1 MARVFLVGF
10 WDAVSNLIL
19 RNRLIII
26 TLLIIAT
33 SFFVSQWQYIK
44 FSNTEAN
51 LLPDNHEVNLQYLEF
66 TDKFGEEGNLI
77 VIGVKDSL
85 LFTPKNLNAWNKLSK
100 VLKDTNFIE
109 SVIAIGDL
117 QKLKKD
123 KKRQQFYLEPFIKDT
138 IKSDLELI
146 SLKKELFEKYPFYDE
161 FLFNTETKS
170 VRTAIHLKKSIVNEP
185 AREEYIN
192 TVLIPKVR
200 DFENKY
206 GSDIKISGM
215 PYVRTKNA
223 ENIKSELSTFVIL
236 ALIITSIIFFL
247 FFRSYRA
254 TFISLFV
261 VMVGVVWSVGILGLF
276 IINTPP
282 GDFEISVLTGLIPP
296 LIIVIGIPNC
306 IFLIN
311 KYQHEVNEH
320 GNKARSLQRVIT
332 KIGNATLMTNV
343 TTASGF
349 ATFIIT
355 DSKLLEEFG
364 IVASLSILAIF
375 VLSILIIPII
385 YSFLPIPEEKHL
397 EHLNKRWITSLGD
410 WIENT
415 VKKSKINIYII
426 SIALLVFSIIGIY
439 QIRISG
445 SIIDDM
451 PQKADWFDDIMFYEK
466 EFNGIMPLEILI
478 DTKRKKG
485 VTKLSTIKKMSKIED
500 VISEIPE
507 LSKPISMVS
516 LVKYS
521 KQAYYNGNPKYY
533 QVPTS
538 QENSFILSYA
548 KNSTSDSDV
557 DLIRNYVDSTGR
569 YTRITAFMKDME
581 IERMEA
587 IEEKLNYEISKIMPS
602 DNFEV
607 SITGKAYLF
616 QKGTKYLVKNLILS
630 LSLAIFLIAMLMAYM
645 FRSVKMIF
653 VSLIPNLLPL
663 IVTAGLMGYLGV
675 AIKPSTILIFSIAFG
690 IAVDDTIHF
699 LAKYRQELIANKWE
713 INKSVYNAL
722 RETGVSMFYTSI
734 VLFFG
739 FSVFT
744 VSDFGGTVALGALV
758 SATLLFAM
766 LSNLLL
772 LPSMLLSLEG
782 AIANEK
788 VLKEPLIKI
797 IEDEDATNQI

>member
-51 LLPDNHEVNLQYLEF
+51 LLPDNHEVNLQYLDF

-85 LFTPKNLNAWNKLSK
+85 LFTAKNLNAWNKLSK

-123 KKRQQFYLEPFIKDT
+123 KKRQQFYLEPFINDT

-200 DFENKY
+200 DFENNY
-206 GSDIKISGM
+206 GIDIKISGM

-223 ENIKSELSTFVIL
+223 ENIKSEISTFVIL

-320 GNKARSLQRVIT
+320 GNKAKSLQRVIT

-355 DSKLLEEFG
+355 NSKLLKEFG

-375 VLSILIIPII
+375 VLCILIIPII

-500 VISEIPE
+500 VILEIPE

-557 DLIRNYVDSTGR
+557 DLIKNYVDSTGQ

-602 DNFEV
+602 NNFEV

-699 LAKYRQELIANKWE
+699 LAKYRQELIANNWE

-766 LSNLLL
+766 LANLLL

-782 AIANEK
+782 TIANEK

-797 IEDEDATNQI
+797 IEDEDATN

>member
-206 GSDIKISGM
+206 GIDIKISGM

-223 ENIKSELSTFVIL
+223 ENIKSELSTFIIL

-320 GNKARSLQRVIT
+320 GNKAKSLQRVIT

>member
-10 WDAVSNLIL
+10 WDSVSNLIL
-19 RNRLIII
+19 RNRILIIS
-26 TLLIIAT
+26 LLILAT
-33 SFFVSQWQYIK
+33 SFFTSQWQYIK

-51 LLPDNHEVNLQYLEF
+51 LLPDKHEVNLEYLDF

-77 VIGVKDSL
+77 VIGIKDSL
-85 LFTPKNLNAWNKLSK
+85 LFTTENLNAWNNLSK
-100 VLKDTNFIE
+100 VLKDTNFVE

-123 KKRQQFYLEPFIKDT
+123 KKKQQFYLEPFIKDT
-138 IKSDLELI
+138 ITSDIELI
-146 SLKKELFEKYPFYDE
+146 SIKKELFEKYPFYDE
-161 FLFNTETKS
+161 FLFNTKTKS
-170 VRTAIHLKKSIVNEP
+170 VRTAIHLKKSIVNEVG
-185 AREEYIN
+185 RETYIN
-192 TVLIPKVR
+192 SVLTPKVES
-200 DFENKY
+200 FEAKY
-206 GSDIKISGM
+206 NLDIKISGM

-223 ENIKSELSTFVIL
+223 ENIKSEISTFVIL

-261 VMVGVVWSVGILGLF
+261 VMIGVVWTVGILGLF

-311 KYQHEVNEH
+311 KYQHEVNKH
-320 GNKARSLQRVIT
+320 GNKAKSLQKVIT

-355 DSKLLEEFG
+355 NSKLLKEFG

-375 VLSILIIPII
+375 ILCILIIPII

-397 EHLNKRWITSLGD
+397 EHLNRTWINSLGD
-410 WIENT
+410 WIEKT

-426 SIALLVFSIIGIY
+426 SVLLLVTSIIGIY

-478 DTKRKKG
+478 NTKRKKG

-500 VISEIPE
+500 VILEIPE

-557 DLIRNYVDSTGR
+557 DLIKNYVDSTGQ

-581 IERMEA
+581 IEKMEE
-587 IEEKLNYEISKIMPS
+587 IEKKLNYEISKIMPS

-630 LSLAIFLIAMLMAYM
+630 LSLAIFLIALLMAYM
-645 FRSVKMIF
+645 FRSLKMIF
-653 VSLIPNLLPL
+653 ISLIPNLLPL

-699 LAKYRQELIANKWE
+699 LAKYRQELITNNWE
-713 INKSVYNAL
+713 VKKSVYNAL

-744 VSDFGGTVALGALV
+744 VSNFGGTVALGALV

-772 LPSMLLSLEG
+772 LPSMLLSLEDS
-782 AIANEK
+782 IANEK

-797 IEDEDATNQI
+797 IEDEDVVN

>member
-10 WDAVSNLIL
+10 WDSVSNLIL
-19 RNRLIII
+19 RNRLLII
-26 TLLIIAT
+26 TLLILAT
-33 SFFVSQWQYIK
+33 SFFVNNWQYIK

-51 LLPDNHEVNLQYLEF
+51 LLPDTHEVNLKYLDF

-100 VLKDTNFIE
+100 VLKDTNFVE

-123 KKRQQFYLEPFIKDT
+123 KKRQQFYLEPFIQDT

-161 FLFNTETKS
+161 FLFNTKS
-170 VRTAIHLKKSIVNEP
+170 KAVRTAIHLKKSIVNEVG
-185 AREEYIN
+185 REDYIN
-192 TVLIPKVR
+192 TVLIPQVEA
-200 DFENKY
+200 FESKY
-206 GSDIKISGM
+206 GLDIKISGM

-223 ENIKSELSTFVIL
+223 DNIKSEISTFVIL

-247 FFRSYRA
+247 FFRSFRA

-261 VMVGVVWSVGILGLF
+261 VMIGVVWTVGILGLF
-276 IINTPP
+276 IINTPA

-320 GNKARSLQRVIT
+320 GNKAKSLQRVIT

-375 VLSILIIPII
+375 VLCILIIPII

-397 EHLNKRWITSLGD
+397 EHLNKNWINSLGD

-426 SIALLVFSIIGIY
+426 SIMLLVTSIIGIY

-485 VTKLSTIKKMSKIED
+485 VTKLSTIKKMSQIED
-500 VISEIPE
+500 VILEIPE

-557 DLIRNYVDSTGR
+557 DLIKNYVDSTGQ
-569 YTRITAFMKDME
+569 YTRITTFMKDME
-581 IERMEA
+581 IEKMEE

-602 DNFEV
+602 ENYEV

-630 LSLAIFLIAMLMAYM
+630 LSLAIFLIAGLMAYM
-645 FRSVKMIF
+645 FRSIKMIF
-653 VSLIPNLLPL
+653 ISLIPNILPL

-675 AIKPSTILIFSIAFG
+675 PIKPSTILIFSIAFG

-699 LAKYRQELIANKWE
+699 LAKYRQELIANNWE
-713 INKSVYNAL
+713 VHKSVYNAL

-766 LSNLLL
+766 LANLLL

-782 AIANEK
+782 SIANEK
-788 VLKEPLIKI
+788 VLKEPSIKI
-797 IEDEDATNQI
+797 IEDDNLVN

>member
-10 WDAVSNLIL
+10 WDSVSNLIL
-19 RNRLIII
+19 RNRLLII
-26 TLLIIAT
+26 TLLILAT
-33 SFFVSQWQYIK
+33 SFFVNHWQYIK
-44 FSNTEAN
+44 FSNSEAN
-51 LLPDNHEVNLQYLEF
+51 LLPDTHEVNLQYLDF

-85 LFTPKNLNAWNKLSK
+85 LFTTKNLNAWNKLSK
-100 VLKDTNFIE
+100 VLKDTNFVE

-123 KKRQQFYLEPFIKDT
+123 KQKQQFYLEPFIQDT

-146 SLKKELFEKYPFYDE
+146 SLKKELFEEYPFYDE
-161 FLFNTETKS
+161 FLFNTKS
-170 VRTAIHLKKSIVNEP
+170 KAVRTAIHLKKSIVNE
-185 AREEYIN
+185 AGREDYIN
-192 TVLIPKVR
+192 TVLIPQVEA
-200 DFENKY
+200 FESKY
-206 GSDIKISGM
+206 GLDVKISGM

-223 ENIKSELSTFVIL
+223 DNIKSEISTFVIL

-247 FFRSYRA
+247 FFRSFRA

-261 VMVGVVWSVGILGLF
+261 VMIGVVWTVGILGLF
-276 IINTPP
+276 IINTPA

-320 GNKARSLQRVIT
+320 GNKAKSLQRVIT

-375 VLSILIIPII
+375 VLCILIIPII
-385 YSFLPIPEEKHL
+385 YSFLPIPDEKHL
-397 EHLNKRWITSLGD
+397 EHLNKNWINSLGD

-426 SIALLVFSIIGIY
+426 SIMLLVTSIIGIY

-485 VTKLSTIKKMSKIED
+485 VTKLSTIKKMSQIED
-500 VISEIPE
+500 VILEIPE

-557 DLIRNYVDSTGR
+557 DLIKNYVDSTGQ
-569 YTRITAFMKDME
+569 YTRITTFMKDME
-581 IERMEA
+581 IEKMEE

-602 DNFEV
+602 ENYEV

-630 LSLAIFLIAMLMAYM
+630 LSLAIFLIAGLMAYM
-645 FRSVKMIF
+645 FRSIKMIF
-653 VSLIPNLLPL
+653 ISLIPNILPL

-675 AIKPSTILIFSIAFG
+675 PIKPSTILIFSIAFG

-699 LAKYRQELIANKWE
+699 LAKYRQELIANNWE
-713 INKSVYNAL
+713 VHKSVYNAL

-766 LSNLLL
+766 LANLLL

-782 AIANEK
+782 SIANEK
-788 VLKEPLIKI
+788 VLKEPSIKV
-797 IEDEDATNQI
+797 IEDDNLVN

>member
-1 MARVFLVGF
+1 MVGF
-10 WDAVSNLIL
+10 WDSVSNLIL
-19 RNRLIII
+19 RNRILIIA
-26 TLLIIAT
+26 LLVLAT
-33 SFFVSQWQYIK
+33 SFFISQWQYIK

-51 LLPDNHEVNLQYLEF
+51 LLPDNHEVNLEYLDF

-85 LFTPKNLNAWNKLSK
+85 LFTTENFNAWNNLSK
-100 VLKDTNFIE
+100 ILKDTNYVE

-123 KKRQQFYLEPFIKDT
+123 KKKQQFYLEPFIKDT
-138 IKSDLELI
+138 VTSDLELI
-146 SLKKELFEKYPFYDE
+146 SIKKELFEKYPFYDE
-161 FLFNTETKS
+161 FLFNTKTKS
-170 VRTAIHLKKSIVNEP
+170 VRSAIHLKKSIVNEP
-185 AREEYIN
+185 GREIYIN
-192 TVLIPKVR
+192 SVLIPKVEA
-200 DFENKY
+200 FETKY
-206 GSDIKISGM
+206 NLDIKISGM

-223 ENIKSELSTFVIL
+223 ENIKSEISTFVIL

-254 TFISLFV
+254 TLISLCV
-261 VMVGVVWSVGILGLF
+261 VMIGVVWTVGILGLF
-276 IINTPP
+276 IINTPA

-311 KYQHEVNEH
+311 KYQHEVNKH
-320 GNKARSLQRVIT
+320 GNKAKSLQKVIT

-355 DSKLLEEFG
+355 NSKLLKEFG

-375 VLSILIIPII
+375 ILCILIIPII

-397 EHLNKRWITSLGD
+397 EHLNRTWINSLGD
-410 WIENT
+410 WIEKT

-426 SIALLVFSIIGIY
+426 SILLLVTSIIGIY

-478 DTKRKKG
+478 NTKRKKG

-500 VISEIPE
+500 VILEIPE

-557 DLIRNYVDSTGR
+557 DLIKNYVDSTGQ
-569 YTRITAFMKDME
+569 YTRITTFMKDME
-581 IERMEA
+581 IEKMEE
-587 IEEKLNYEISKIMPS
+587 IEKKLNYEISKIMPA

-630 LSLAIFLIAMLMAYM
+630 LSLAIFLIALLMAYM
-645 FRSVKMIF
+645 FRSLKMIF
-653 VSLIPNLLPL
+653 ISLIPNLLPL

-699 LAKYRQELIANKWE
+699 LAKYRQELITNNWE
-713 INKSVYNAL
+713 VKKSVYNAL

-744 VSDFGGTVALGALV
+744 VSNFGGTVALGALV

-782 AIANEK
+782 SIANEK

-797 IEDEDATNQI
+797 IEDEDVVN

>member
-1 MARVFLVGF
+1 MARVFMVGF
-10 WDAVSNLIL
+10 WDSVSNLIL
-19 RNRLIII
+19 RNRILIIA
-26 TLLIIAT
+26 LLVLAT
-33 SFFVSQWQYIK
+33 SFFISQWQYIK

-51 LLPDNHEVNLQYLEF
+51 LLPDNHEVNLEYLDF

-85 LFTPKNLNAWNKLSK
+85 LFTTENFNAWNNLSK
-100 VLKDTNFIE
+100 VLKDTNYVE

-123 KKRQQFYLEPFIKDT
+123 KKKQQFYLEPFIKDT
-138 IKSDLELI
+138 VKSDLELI
-146 SLKKELFEKYPFYDE
+146 SIKKELFEKYPFYDE
-161 FLFNTETKS
+161 FLFNTKTKS
-170 VRTAIHLKKSIVNEP
+170 VRSAIHLKKSIVNEP
-185 AREEYIN
+185 GREIYIN
-192 TVLIPKVR
+192 SVLIPKVEA
-200 DFENKY
+200 FETKY
-206 GSDIKISGM
+206 NLDIKISGM

-223 ENIKSELSTFVIL
+223 ENIKSEISTFVIL

-254 TFISLFV
+254 TLISLCV
-261 VMVGVVWSVGILGLF
+261 VMIGVVWTVGILGLF

-311 KYQHEVNEH
+311 KYQHEVNKH
-320 GNKARSLQRVIT
+320 GNKAKSLQKVIT

-355 DSKLLEEFG
+355 NSKLLKEFG

-375 VLSILIIPII
+375 ILCILIIPII

-397 EHLNKRWITSLGD
+397 EHLNRTWINSLGD
-410 WIENT
+410 WIEKT

-426 SIALLVFSIIGIY
+426 SILLLVTSIIGIY

-478 DTKRKKG
+478 NTKRKKG

-500 VISEIPE
+500 VILEIPE

-557 DLIRNYVDSTGR
+557 DLIKNYVDSTGQ

-581 IERMEA
+581 IEKMEE
-587 IEEKLNYEISKIMPS
+587 IEKKLNYEISKIMPA

-630 LSLAIFLIAMLMAYM
+630 LSLAIFLIALLMAYM
-645 FRSVKMIF
+645 FRSLKMIF
-653 VSLIPNLLPL
+653 ISLIPNLLPL

-699 LAKYRQELIANKWE
+699 LAKYRQELITNNWE
-713 INKSVYNAL
+713 VKKSVYNAL

-744 VSDFGGTVALGALV
+744 VSNFGGTVALGALV

-782 AIANEK
+782 SIANEK

-797 IEDEDATNQI
+797 IEDEDVVN

>member
-10 WDAVSNLIL
+10 WDSVSNLIL
-19 RNRLIII
+19 KNRILIIA
-26 TLLIIAT
+26 LLSLAT
-33 SFFVSQWQYIK
+33 SFFISQWQYIK

-51 LLPDNHEVNLQYLEF
+51 LLPDNHEVNLEYLDF

-85 LFTPKNLNAWNKLSK
+85 LFTTENLNAWNNLSK
-100 VLKDTNFIE
+100 VLKDTSFVE

-123 KKRQQFYLEPFIKDT
+123 KKKQQFYLEPFIKDT
-138 IKSDLELI
+138 IKSDIELI
-146 SLKKELFEKYPFYDE
+146 SIKKELFEKYPFYDE
-161 FLFNTETKS
+161 FLFNTKTKS

-185 AREEYIN
+185 GRETYIN
-192 TVLIPKVR
+192 NVLIPKVKS
-200 DFENKY
+200 FESNY
-206 GSDIKISGM
+206 NLDIKISGM

-223 ENIKSELSTFVIL
+223 ENIKSEISTFVIL

-261 VMVGVVWSVGILGLF
+261 VMIGVVWTVGILGLF
-276 IINTPP
+276 ITNTPP

-311 KYQHEVNEH
+311 KYQHEVNKH
-320 GNKARSLQRVIT
+320 GNKAKSLQKVIT

-355 DSKLLEEFG
+355 NSKLLKEFG

-375 VLSILIIPII
+375 ILCILIIPII

-397 EHLNKRWITSLGD
+397 EHLNSTWINSLGD
-410 WIENT
+410 WIEKT

-426 SIALLVFSIIGIY
+426 SVLLLVTSIIGIY

-478 DTKRKKG
+478 NTKRKKG

-500 VISEIPE
+500 VILEIPE

-548 KNSTSDSDV
+548 KNSTSGSDV
-557 DLIRNYVDSTGR
+557 DLIKNYVDSTGQ

-581 IERMEA
+581 IEKMEE
-587 IEEKLNYEISKIMPS
+587 IEKKLNYEISKIMPS
-602 DNFEV
+602 NNFEV

-616 QKGTKYLVKNLILS
+616 QKGTKYLVKNLIIS
-630 LSLAIFLIAMLMAYM
+630 LSLAIFLIALLMAYM
-645 FRSVKMIF
+645 FRSLKMIF
-653 VSLIPNLLPL
+653 ISLIPNLLPL

-699 LAKYRQELIANKWE
+699 LAKYRQELITNNWE
-713 INKSVYNAL
+713 VKKSVYNAL

-744 VSDFGGTVALGALV
+744 VSNFGGTVALGALV

-782 AIANEK
+782 SIANEK

-797 IEDEDATNQI
+797 IEDEDVVN

>member
-10 WDAVSNLIL
+10 WDSVSNLIL
-19 RNRLIII
+19 RNRLLII
-26 TLLIIAT
+26 TLLILAT
-33 SFFVSQWQYIK
+33 AFFVNNWQYIK

-51 LLPDNHEVNLQYLEF
+51 LLPDTHEVNLKYLDF

-100 VLKDTNFIE
+100 VLKDTNFVE

-123 KKRQQFYLEPFIKDT
+123 KKRQKFYLEPFIQDT

-161 FLFNTETKS
+161 FLFNTKS
-170 VRTAIHLKKSIVNEP
+170 KAVRTAIHLKKSIVNEVG
-185 AREEYIN
+185 REDYIN
-192 TVLIPKVR
+192 TVLIPQVEA
-200 DFENKY
+200 FESKY
-206 GSDIKISGM
+206 GLDIKISGM

-223 ENIKSELSTFVIL
+223 DNIKSEISTFVIL

-247 FFRSYRA
+247 FFRSFRA

-261 VMVGVVWSVGILGLF
+261 VMIGVVWTVGILGLF
-276 IINTPP
+276 IINTPA

-320 GNKARSLQRVIT
+320 GNKAKSLQRVIT

-375 VLSILIIPII
+375 VLCILIIPII

-397 EHLNKRWITSLGD
+397 EHLNKNWINSLGD

-426 SIALLVFSIIGIY
+426 SIMLLVTSIIGIY

-485 VTKLSTIKKMSKIED
+485 VTKLSTIKKMSQIED
-500 VISEIPE
+500 VILEIPE

-557 DLIRNYVDSTGR
+557 DLIKNYVDSTGQ
-569 YTRITAFMKDME
+569 YTRITTFMKDME
-581 IERMEA
+581 IEKMEE

-602 DNFEV
+602 ENYEV

-630 LSLAIFLIAMLMAYM
+630 LSLAIFLIAGLMAYM
-645 FRSVKMIF
+645 FRSIKMIF
-653 VSLIPNLLPL
+653 ISLIPNILPL

-675 AIKPSTILIFSIAFG
+675 PIKPSTILIFSIAFG

-699 LAKYRQELIANKWE
+699 LAKYRQELIANNWE
-713 INKSVYNAL
+713 VHKSVYNAL

-766 LSNLLL
+766 LANLLL

-782 AIANEK
+782 SIANEK
-788 VLKEPLIKI
+788 VLKEPSIKI
-797 IEDEDATNQI
+797 IEDDNLVN

>member
-1 MARVFLVGF
+1 
-10 WDAVSNLIL
+10 
-19 RNRLIII
+19 
-26 TLLIIAT
+26 
-33 SFFVSQWQYIK
+33 
-44 FSNTEAN
+44 
-51 LLPDNHEVNLQYLEF
+51 LPDKHEVNLEYLDF

-77 VIGVKDSL
+77 VIGIKDSL
-85 LFTPKNLNAWNKLSK
+85 LFTTENLNAWNNLSK
-100 VLKDTNFIE
+100 VLKDTNFVE

-123 KKRQQFYLEPFIKDT
+123 KKKQQFYLEPFIKDT
-138 IKSDLELI
+138 ITSDIELI
-146 SLKKELFEKYPFYDE
+146 SIKKELFEKYPFYDE
-161 FLFNTETKS
+161 FLFNTKTKS
-170 VRTAIHLKKSIVNEP
+170 VRTAIHLKKSIVNEVG
-185 AREEYIN
+185 RETYIN
-192 TVLIPKVR
+192 SVLIPKVES
-200 DFENKY
+200 FEAKY
-206 GSDIKISGM
+206 NLDIKISGM

-223 ENIKSELSTFVIL
+223 ENIKSEISTFVIL

-254 TFISLFV
+254 TLISLCV
-261 VMVGVVWSVGILGLF
+261 VMIGVVWTVGILGLF

-311 KYQHEVNEH
+311 KYQHEVNKH
-320 GNKARSLQRVIT
+320 GNKAKSLQKVIT

-355 DSKLLEEFG
+355 NSKLLKEFG

-375 VLSILIIPII
+375 ILCILIIPII

-397 EHLNKRWITSLGD
+397 EHLNRTWINSLGD
-410 WIENT
+410 WIEKT

-426 SIALLVFSIIGIY
+426 SILLLVTSIIGIY

-478 DTKRKKG
+478 NTKRKKG

-500 VISEIPE
+500 VVLEIPE

-557 DLIRNYVDSTGR
+557 DLIKNYVDSTGQ

-581 IERMEA
+581 IEKMEE
-587 IEEKLNYEISKIMPS
+587 IEKKLNYEISKIMPA

-630 LSLAIFLIAMLMAYM
+630 LSLAIFLIALLMAYM
-645 FRSVKMIF
+645 FRSLKMIF
-653 VSLIPNLLPL
+653 ISLIPNLLPL

-699 LAKYRQELIANKWE
+699 LAKYRQELITNNWE
-713 INKSVYNAL
+713 VKKSVYNAL

-744 VSDFGGTVALGALV
+744 VSNFGGTVALGALV

-782 AIANEK
+782 SIANEK

-797 IEDEDATNQI
+797 IEDEDVVN

>member
-206 GSDIKISGM
+206 GIDIKISGM

-320 GNKARSLQRVIT
+320 GNKAKSLQRVIT

-797 IEDEDATNQI
+797 IEDEDAKNQI

>member
-10 WDAVSNLIL
+10 WDSVSNLIL
-19 RNRLIII
+19 KNRI
-26 TLLIIAT
+26 LIIALLVLST
-33 SFFVSQWQYIK
+33 SFFISQWQYIK

-51 LLPDNHEVNLQYLEF
+51 LLPDNHEVNLEYLDF
-66 TDKFGEEGNLI
+66 TNKFGEEGNLI
-77 VIGVKDSL
+77 VIGIKDSL
-85 LFTPKNLNAWNKLSK
+85 LFTTENLNAWNNLSK
-100 VLKDTNFIE
+100 VLKDTSFVE

-123 KKRQQFYLEPFIKDT
+123 KKKQQFYLEPFIKDT
-138 IKSDLELI
+138 ITSDIELI
-146 SLKKELFEKYPFYDE
+146 SIKKELFEKYPFYDE
-161 FLFNTETKS
+161 FLFNTKTKS

-185 AREEYIN
+185 ARETYIN
-192 TVLIPKVR
+192 TVLIPKVKS
-200 DFENKY
+200 FESKY
-206 GSDIKISGM
+206 NLDIKISGM

-223 ENIKSELSTFVIL
+223 ENIKSEISTFVIL

-261 VMVGVVWSVGILGLF
+261 VMIGVVWTVGILGLF

-311 KYQHEVNEH
+311 KYQHEVNKH
-320 GNKARSLQRVIT
+320 GNKAKSLQKVIT

-355 DSKLLEEFG
+355 NSKLLKEFG

-375 VLSILIIPII
+375 ILCILIIPII

-397 EHLNKRWITSLGD
+397 EHLNRTWINSLGD
-410 WIENT
+410 WIEKT

-426 SIALLVFSIIGIY
+426 SVLLLVTSIIGIY

-478 DTKRKKG
+478 NTKRKKG
-485 VTKLSTIKKMSKIED
+485 VTKLSTIKKMSEIED
-500 VISEIPE
+500 VILEIPE

-557 DLIRNYVDSTGR
+557 DLIKNYVDSTGQ

-581 IERMEA
+581 IEKMEE
-587 IEEKLNYEISKIMPS
+587 IEKKLNYEISKIMPS
-602 DNFEV
+602 NNFEV

-616 QKGTKYLVKNLILS
+616 QKGTKYLVKNLIIS
-630 LSLAIFLIAMLMAYM
+630 LSLAIFLIALLMAYM
-645 FRSVKMIF
+645 FRSLKMIF
-653 VSLIPNLLPL
+653 ISLIPNLLPL

-699 LAKYRQELIANKWE
+699 LAKYRQELITNNLEVK
-713 INKSVYNAL
+713 KSVYNAL

-744 VSDFGGTVALGALV
+744 VSNFGGTVALGALV

-782 AIANEK
+782 SIANEK

-797 IEDEDATNQI
+797 IEDEDVVN

>member
-10 WDAVSNLIL
+10 WDSVSNLIL
-19 RNRLIII
+19 RNRILIIS
-26 TLLIIAT
+26 LLILAT
-33 SFFVSQWQYIK
+33 SFFISQWQYIK

-51 LLPDNHEVNLQYLEF
+51 LLPDKHEVNLEYLDF

-77 VIGVKDSL
+77 VIGIKDSL
-85 LFTPKNLNAWNKLSK
+85 LFTIENLNAWNNLSK
-100 VLKDTNFIE
+100 VLKDTNFVE

-123 KKRQQFYLEPFIKDT
+123 KKKQQFYLEPFIKDT
-138 IKSDLELI
+138 ITSDIELI
-146 SLKKELFEKYPFYDE
+146 SIKKELFEKYPFYDE
-161 FLFNTETKS
+161 FLFNTKTKS
-170 VRTAIHLKKSIVNEP
+170 VRTAIHLKKSIVNEVG
-185 AREEYIN
+185 RETYIN
-192 TVLIPKVR
+192 SVLIPKVES
-200 DFENKY
+200 FEAKY
-206 GSDIKISGM
+206 NLDIKISGM

-223 ENIKSELSTFVIL
+223 ENIKSEISTFVIL

-261 VMVGVVWSVGILGLF
+261 VMIGVVWTVGILGLF

-311 KYQHEVNEH
+311 KYQHEVNKH
-320 GNKARSLQRVIT
+320 GNKAKSLQKVIT

-355 DSKLLEEFG
+355 NSKLLKEFG
-364 IVASLSILAIF
+364 IVASLSIMAIF
-375 VLSILIIPII
+375 ILCILIIPII

-397 EHLNKRWITSLGD
+397 EHLNRTWINSLGD
-410 WIENT
+410 WIEKT

-426 SIALLVFSIIGIY
+426 SVLLLVTSIIGIY

-478 DTKRKKG
+478 NTKRKKG

-500 VISEIPE
+500 VILEIPE

-557 DLIRNYVDSTGR
+557 DLIKNYVDSTGQ

-581 IERMEA
+581 IEKMEE
-587 IEEKLNYEISKIMPS
+587 IEKKLNYEISKIMPS

-630 LSLAIFLIAMLMAYM
+630 LSLAIFLIALLMAYM
-645 FRSVKMIF
+645 FRSLKMIF
-653 VSLIPNLLPL
+653 ISLIPNLLPL

-699 LAKYRQELIANKWE
+699 LAKYRQELITNNWE
-713 INKSVYNAL
+713 VKKSVYNAL

-744 VSDFGGTVALGALV
+744 VSNFGGTVALGALV

-772 LPSMLLSLEG
+772 LPSMLLSLEDS
-782 AIANEK
+782 IANEK

-797 IEDEDATNQI
+797 IEDEDVVN